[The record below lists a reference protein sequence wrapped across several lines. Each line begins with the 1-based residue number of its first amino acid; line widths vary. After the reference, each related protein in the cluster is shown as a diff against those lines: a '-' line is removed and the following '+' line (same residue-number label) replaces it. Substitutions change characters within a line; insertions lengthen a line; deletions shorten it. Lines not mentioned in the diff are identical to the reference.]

1 MNQILVDCHL
11 HTNNSP
17 DSEAEPLDMCLC
29 AKKKGLKLITIT
41 DHCEMN
47 MYYERYN
54 KIVKNS
60 VRDALSLDGKVEG
73 LKVLH
78 GVEMGQALQ
87 NLKGADEMLD
97 TMEFDFVL
105 ASLHNPPADCDYP
118 LCKETE
124 ENPNYLEAF
133 LAKDYAYLKYTK
145 ETAPIIF
152 KDYFEDMYKTVLW
165 GRFDSLAHMT
175 YPLRYCKGEQ
185 NIDIDLIK
193 EFKPIITDIFKEII
207 KRDIALELN
216 SGGLRNPIHEISP
229 NYDLVKLYKECG
241 GRLVTLGA
249 DAHTPT
255 HVASGI
261 TDSIEMLKSLGFT
274 EYHYYEKR
282 KPVAVPIV

>member
-1 MNQILVDCHL
+1 MEQILVDCHL

-17 DSEAEPLDMCLC
+17 DSEAKPLDMCLS
-29 AKKKGLKLITIT
+29 AKEKGVKLITVT

-47 MYYERYN
+47 LYYERY
-54 KIVKNS
+54 KSVVENS
-60 VRDALSLDGKVEG
+60 VSDAKKMAKAVEG
-73 LKVLH
+73 LTVLS

-87 NLKGADEMLD
+87 NIDAANEMLD

-105 ASLHNPPADCDYP
+105 ASLHNPPSDCDYP

-124 ENPNYLEAF
+124 ENPNYVEAF

-145 ETAPIIF
+145 DTAPIIF

-165 GRFDSLAHMT
+165 GRFDSLAHIT

-229 NYDLVKLYKECG
+229 NFDLVKLYKDCG
-241 GRLVTLGA
+241 GKLVTLGA
-249 DAHTPT
+249 DAHTPI
-255 HVASGI
+255 HVGAGI

-274 EYHYYEKR
+274 EYYYYKKR